1 MLGVIED
8 QQGTGKNYR
17 LDNGVR
23 MIGKTG
29 TGQVV
34 ENGGYSTSVYMHSFV
49 GLAPYEDP
57 QVVMFITFKSGDS
70 YAQYMPNIVKQ
81 TMTSALQVVNQYN
94 ATDEKTIDESYTLDS
109 YTNQSVNYVKSKL
122 ESKSLNVQVIGNG
135 GSVIEQY
142 PLARSKVTSGDKVFI
157 KTEGTDI
164 TLPDLTGWSKKEVQ
178 TYASLAE
185 IQLVIE
191 GTSGHVTS
199 QSIEANQV
207 IHKGDSLSI
216 TLS

>member
-1 MLGVIED
+1 M
-8 QQGTGKNYR
+8 
-17 LDNGVR
+17 
-23 MIGKTG
+23 
-29 TGQVV
+29 
-34 ENGGYSTSVYMHSFV
+34 
-49 GLAPYEDP
+49 
-57 QVVMFITFKSGDS
+57 
-70 YAQYMPNIVKQ
+70 
-81 TMTSALQVVNQYN
+81 
-94 ATDEKTIDESYTLDS
+94 
-109 YTNQSVNYVKSKL
+109 
-122 ESKSLNVQVIGNG
+122 
-135 GSVIEQY
+135 
-142 PLARSKVTSGDKVFI
+142 TSGDKIFI